1 MLDWQKCKLLKTEK
15 NREMTTQ
22 QCFFYLKL
30 YKECEMLHTYCQKK
44 LSGLKIS
51 LGTYTYYISYYFVFL
66 VVICIL
72 NTIHCK
78 VSKNQIYW
86 PDYFMLTYFLTIIVY
101 HFLLWMFIYT
111 CTCTSRIATCNEKR
125 STLHSFRR
133 CYLVVSRF
141 QSD

>member
-15 NREMTTQ
+15 NKEMTTQ

-51 LGTYTYYISYYFVFL
+51 LGTYTYYISYYFGVFL

-86 PDYFMLTYFLTIIVY
+86 PNYFMLILCSDY
-101 HFLLWMFIYT
+101 HCLPLFVMNVHLYMYMDL
-111 CTCTSRIATCNEKR
+111 
-125 STLHSFRR
+125 
-133 CYLVVSRF
+133 
-141 QSD
+141 SDSNVQWKTQYVT

>member
-1 MLDWQKCKLLKTEK
+1 
-15 NREMTTQ
+15 MTSQ

-86 PDYFMLTYFLTIIVY
+86 PDYFMLILCSDY
-101 HFLLWMFIYT
+101 HCLPLFVMNVHIYT
-111 CTCTSRIATCNEKR
+111 CTWTSRIATCNEKR
-125 STLHSFRR
+125 DTLHSFRR

>member
-1 MLDWQKCKLLKTEK
+1 
-15 NREMTTQ
+15 MTSQ

-51 LGTYTYYISYYFVFL
+51 LGTYTYYISYYFVIL

-86 PDYFMLTYFLTIIVY
+86 PNYFMLILCSDY
-101 HFLLWMFIYT
+101 HCLPLFVMNVHIYT
-111 CTCTSRIATCNEKR
+111 CTWTSRIATCNEKR
-125 STLHSFRR
+125 DTLHSFRR

>member
-1 MLDWQKCKLLKTEK
+1 MRCWIIWDSSSVLRQSDIKCIVRPILRLVHLTDWQKCKLLKTEK
-15 NREMTTQ
+15 NKEMTSQ

-51 LGTYTYYISYYFVFL
+51 LGTYTYYISYYFGVFL

-78 VSKNQIYW
+78 VSKNPIN
-86 PDYFMLTYFLTIIVY
+86 L
-101 HFLLWMFIYT
+101 MFWL
-111 CTCTSRIATCNEKR
+111 SL
-125 STLHSFRR
+125 STTFCYECSFIHVHGP
-133 CYLVVSRF
+133 LG
-141 QSD
+141 

>member
-1 MLDWQKCKLLKTEK
+1 
-15 NREMTTQ
+15 MTTQ

-51 LGTYTYYISYYFVFL
+51 LGTYTYYISYFFVFL

-86 PDYFMLTYFLTIIVY
+86 PDYFMLILCFDY
-101 HFLLWMFIYT
+101 HCLPLFVMNVHIYT
-111 CTCTSRIATCNEKR
+111 CTWTSRIATCNEKR
-125 STLHSFRR
+125 DTLHSFRR

>member
-1 MLDWQKCKLLKTEK
+1 
-15 NREMTTQ
+15 MTTQ

-86 PDYFMLTYFLTIIVY
+86 PDNFMLILCFDY
-101 HFLLWMFIYT
+101 HCLPLFVMNVHIYT
-111 CTCTSRIATCNEKR
+111 CTWTSRIATCNEKR
-125 STLHSFRR
+125 NTLHSFRR

>member
-1 MLDWQKCKLLKTEK
+1 
-15 NREMTTQ
+15 MTSQ

-51 LGTYTYYISYYFVFL
+51 LGTYTYYISYYFVFFGSHL
-66 VVICIL
+66 YTKYYTL
-72 NTIHCK
+72 QGLK
-78 VSKNQIYW
+78 KNQIYF
-86 PDYFMLTYFLTIIVY
+86 PDYFMLILCSDY
-101 HFLLWMFIYT
+101 HCLPLFVMNVHIYT
-111 CTCTSRIATCNEKR
+111 CTWTSRIATCNEKR
-125 STLHSFRR
+125 NTLHSFRR

>member
-1 MLDWQKCKLLKTEK
+1 M
-15 NREMTTQ
+15 MSQ

-72 NTIHCK
+72 NTLHCK
-78 VSKNQIYW
+78 VSKKS
-86 PDYFMLTYFLTIIVY
+86 D
-101 HFLLWMFIYT
+101 LLAWLFYANLMFWLSLSTTFCYECSYIYT

>member
-51 LGTYTYYISYYFVFL
+51 LGTYTYYISYYFVFFGSHL
-66 VVICIL
+66 YTKYYTL
-72 NTIHCK
+72 QGFKKSDLLAWLFYANLFFDYHCLPLF
-78 VSKNQIYW
+78 VMNVHLYMYM
-86 PDYFMLTYFLTIIVY
+86 DL
-101 HFLLWMFIYT
+101 
-111 CTCTSRIATCNEKR
+111 
-125 STLHSFRR
+125 
-133 CYLVVSRF
+133 
-141 QSD
+141 SDSNVQWKTQYVT

>member
-1 MLDWQKCKLLKTEK
+1 
-15 NREMTTQ
+15 MTTQ

-30 YKECEMLHTYCQKK
+30 YKEYEMLHTYCQKK

-51 LGTYTYYISYYFVFL
+51 LGTYTYYISYYFVIL

-86 PDYFMLTYFLTIIVY
+86 PNYFMLILCSDY
-101 HFLLWMFIYT
+101 HCLPLFVMNDIYT
-111 CTCTSRIATCNEKR
+111 CTWTSRIATCNEKR
-125 STLHSFRR
+125 NTLHSFRR